1 MCLKLYLFPLSM
13 TTIISFQMITSIL
26 QFNSIKWLTLHY
38 IISFMLYI
46 RIMSLENMVSIHP
59 GVTCSV
65 SHDIVLLF
73 SYIIGNNF
81 TQLKQFLKSS
91 ASIHRS
97 FYYPIAQ
104 WTKDIFST
112 YKINSDNYWSFSLS
126 PKMPTF
132 WWYFMCGFCSFFN
145 NLLFLLVTLRLN
157 CILLLILFSIF
168 LLKLCHM

>member
-1 MCLKLYLFPLSM
+1 MIQLLSLTKTIISIKMMSSYPLHKLRIMCLKLYLFPLSM

-46 RIMSLENMVSIHP
+46 RIMSLENMVPIHP

-91 ASIHRS
+91 ASIHKS

-104 WTKDIFST
+104 
-112 YKINSDNYWSFSLS
+112 
-126 PKMPTF
+126 
-132 WWYFMCGFCSFFN
+132 
-145 NLLFLLVTLRLN
+145 
-157 CILLLILFSIF
+157 
-168 LLKLCHM
+168 